1 MSDSSST
8 HPPSMRSETQRHHID
23 ARRLLCPMP
32 VIKAQDL
39 IKTLQP
45 GDVLTLVATDPG
57 TLQDIPSWTRVH
69 GHSLEL
75 AAEQNDEYHFRIIV
89 R

>member
-1 MSDSSST
+1 MSDSSPLHPAST
-8 HPPSMRSETQRHHID
+8 LPETQRHHID

-69 GHSLEL
+69 GHNLEL
-75 AAEQNDEYHFRIIV
+75 ATQTNDEYHFRIIV